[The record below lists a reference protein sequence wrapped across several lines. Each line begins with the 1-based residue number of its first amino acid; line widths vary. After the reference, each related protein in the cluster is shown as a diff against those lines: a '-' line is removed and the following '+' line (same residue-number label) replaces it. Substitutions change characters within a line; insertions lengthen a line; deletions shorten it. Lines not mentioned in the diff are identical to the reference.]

1 MAEKRNYSKRQV
13 NDPVTTDMGKV
24 PPQAVD
30 IEEAVLGALMLEKDA
45 VITVMDILKE
55 DSFYQDTNR
64 KIFAAIAQL
73 ASAQKPVDIL
83 TVTELLRSRN
93 ELDEVGGAYYIT
105 QLTSKVPSAAHVE
118 YHARIIAQKY
128 IQRELI
134 MAASEIQKRAFD
146 ESIDVKD
153 LLDFSEASIFKISE
167 GNIKKSSVILK
178 RLLEEALNL
187 IEEAG
192 KREDNLSGIPSGFSA
207 LDRLTSGWQKSDLV
221 ILAARPSMGKT
232 AFVLSMARNM
242 AVDYKQPLAFFSLEM
257 SSIQL
262 VNRLIVSET
271 EISSEHIRNGK
282 LSKDEWKK
290 LESNLTGLSEA
301 PLYIDDTPA
310 LSIYEFRSKCRRL
323 KEEADIQCVIIDYLQ
338 LMTGPPETRGNREQE
353 VSIISRSLKGVAKE
367 LSVPIIALSQL
378 NRSVETRSGDKRP
391 QLSDLRESGAIE
403 QDADI
408 VSFIHRPEYYG
419 ITEDAQGVSL
429 VGMAEIIIAKHRN
442 GALDDIR
449 LRFQNQF
456 AKFSELPPDFDFTDG
471 LDNDNGF
478 ETARTFSS
486 KMNQDVES
494 EDPMGGGLAANNEF
508 DSGEDPP
515 F

>member
-1 MAEKRNYSKRQV
+1 MAEKRNYPKRPASDHV
-13 NDPVTTDMGKV
+13 AVDMGKM

-45 VITVMDILKE
+45 VITVMDIIKE
-55 DSFYQDTNR
+55 DSFYQDNHK
-64 KIFAAIAQL
+64 KIFNAIAEL
-73 ASAQKPVDIL
+73 SVELKPVDIL
-83 TVTELLRSRN
+83 TVTEKLRANN

-134 MAASEIQKRAFD
+134 LAASEIQKKAFD
-146 ESIDVKD
+146 ESTDVKD
-153 LLDFSEASIFKISE
+153 LLDFSESAIFKISE

-178 RLLEEALNL
+178 KLLEEALAL

-192 KREDNLSGIPSGFSA
+192 KREDNLSGIPSGFSK

-232 AFVLSMARNM
+232 AFVLSMARNIT
-242 AVDYKQPLAFFSLEM
+242 VNFEQPLAFFSLEM

-271 EISSEHIRNGK
+271 EIASENIRNGK
-282 LSKDEWKK
+282 LSQDEWRK
-290 LESNLTGLSEA
+290 LETNITKLLEA

-323 KEEADIQCVIIDYLQ
+323 KEEADIQCVVIDYLQ

-367 LSVPIIALSQL
+367 LNVPIIALSQL
-378 NRSVETRSGDKRP
+378 NRSVETRSGEKRP

-419 ITEDAQGVSL
+419 ITEDTQGNSL
-429 VGMAEIIIAKHRN
+429 IGMAEIIVAKHRN
-442 GALDDIR
+442 GALADIR

-456 AKFSELPPDFDFTDG
+456 AKFTEPDEFELNDFG
-471 LDNDNGF
+471 G
-478 ETARTFSS
+478 EQAMTFSS
-486 KMNQDVES
+486 KINQEVDIEGQ
-494 EDPMGGGLAANNEF
+494 GGGLDANDDF
-508 DSGEDPP
+508 DTKDPNPP